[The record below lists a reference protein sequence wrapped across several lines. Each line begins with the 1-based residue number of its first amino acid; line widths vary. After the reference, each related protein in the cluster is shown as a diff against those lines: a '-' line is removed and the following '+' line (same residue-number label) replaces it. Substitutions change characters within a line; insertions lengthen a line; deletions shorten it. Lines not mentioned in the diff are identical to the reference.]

1 MDAMAV
7 SVSRSGNYRLG
18 SASGQVLFPDREI
31 SFCGEIG
38 LAVRSHILALWRDYG
53 AVRKKLRH
61 NRATRLPNRAN
72 TAMSSV
78 TDLLNTIRA
87 SGNGVSLAELL
98 TRYPGIPRRT
108 AQRQI
113 AALIDSGHVVAL
125 GEGRA
130 RRYFAAGAESGPA
143 PRLASVD
150 SFPPFIPLSAD
161 SQDILAYIDQ
171 PPEARKP
178 VGYQRDFLDAYRPN
192 ETWYLS
198 ESLRRQ
204 LYRMGK
210 TTDVEAPAGTYSRA
224 ILNRLLIDLSW
235 ASSHLEGNTYS
246 RLDTRELIEH
256 GKAARGKAAIETQMI
271 LNHKT
276 AIEMLVENIDSAEFN
291 RYTLMNLHSALAE
304 NLLPNPA
311 DEGRIRQHAVDI
323 GKSVYRPLSTPQQI
337 EEALDALLLKAS
349 LIRDP
354 FEQSFFMMVHL
365 PYLQPFADINKRSSR
380 LAANLPL
387 FRANL
392 CPLTFLDVPEQ
403 AYSRATLGVYEMTR
417 VELLRDL
424 YVWAYERST
433 QEYLA
438 IKQDL
443 AEPDPLRLA
452 WRDFIKQTLREV
464 VTHPELDPLSC
475 IQRAVAER
483 VPAEARP
490 DVQALIVEELRRLH
504 EGVLARYGLRL
515 SEYAAWKAR
524 QGRAAPSSSMGHG
537 IH

>member
-1 MDAMAV
+1 MKSTTNLLNSIPLSDSGVTLADLLLKRPDMARRTV
-7 SVSRSGNYRLG
+7 QRQVAKLIEG
-18 SASGQVLFPDREI
+18 GQVT
-31 SFCGEIG
+31 
-38 LAVRSHILALWRDYG
+38 AV
-53 AVRKKLRH
+53 
-61 NRATRLPNRAN
+61 
-72 TAMSSV
+72 
-78 TDLLNTIRA
+78 
-87 SGNGVSLAELL
+87 
-98 TRYPGIPRRT
+98 
-108 AQRQI
+108 
-113 AALIDSGHVVAL
+113 

-130 RRYFAAGAESGPA
+130 RRYFRTGVRLTDTSAASTDAFS
-143 PRLASVD
+143 SV
-150 SFPPFIPLSAD
+150 IPLSAD
-161 SQDILAYIDQ
+161 SLDIAAYIDQ
-171 PPEARKP
+171 PLEARRP

-192 ETWYLS
+192 ATWYLS

-204 LYRMGK
+204 LHKMGR
-210 TTDVEAPAGTYSRA
+210 TAEAGAPAGTYSRA

-256 GKAARGKAAIETQMI
+256 GKAACGKAAIETQMI

-276 AIEMLVENIDSAEFN
+276 AIELLVENIDSAGFN

-337 EEALDALLLKAS
+337 EGTLDLLLDKANR
-349 LIRDP
+349 IEDP

-365 PYLQPFADINKRSSR
+365 PYLQPFADINKRTSR

-438 IKQDL
+438 IKQNL
-443 AEPDPLRLA
+443 VEPDPLRLA
-452 WRDFIKQTLREV
+452 WRDLIKRTIRDV
-464 VTHPELDPLSC
+464 VLHPEVDPLAG
-475 IQRAVAER
+475 IQRAVTQQ
-483 VPAEARP
+483 VPGHEQP
-490 DVQALIVEELRRLH
+490 DVQALVVEELKRLH
-504 EGVLARYGLRL
+504 EGVLARYGLRP
-515 SEYAAWKAR
+515 SDYAAWKKVH
-524 QGRAAPSSSMGHG
+524 GR
-537 IH
+537 

>member
-1 MDAMAV
+1 M
-7 SVSRSGNYRLG
+7 S
-18 SASGQVLFPDREI
+18 
-31 SFCGEIG
+31 
-38 LAVRSHILALWRDYG
+38 
-53 AVRKKLRH
+53 
-61 NRATRLPNRAN
+61 
-72 TAMSSV
+72 TAA
-78 TDLLNTIRA
+78 DLLNSIQLADT
-87 SGNGVSLAELL
+87 GLTLAELL
-98 TRYPGIPRRT
+98 SQHPHIARRT
-108 AQRQI
+108 SQRLIANMIAQGQVS
-113 AALIDSGHVVAL
+113 AV

-130 RRYFAAGAESGPA
+130 RRYFRASSSAGT
-143 PRLASVD
+143 SVQHAGTD
-150 SFPPFIPLSAD
+150 AFPSFIPISAD
-161 SQDILAYIDQ
+161 SHDILAYIDQ
-171 PPEARKP
+171 QVEARKP

-204 LYRMGK
+204 LHKMGR
-210 TTDVEAPAGTYSRA
+210 TADVGAPAGTYSRA

-256 GKAARGKAAIETQMI
+256 GKAARGKGAIETQMI

-276 AIEMLVENIDSAEFN
+276 AIELLVENIDEAEFN

-337 EEALDALLLKAS
+337 EEILGTLLNKVNQIS
-349 LIRDP
+349 DP

-365 PYLQPFADINKRSSR
+365 PYLQPFADINKRTSR

-387 FRANL
+387 FQANL

-403 AYSRATLGVYEMTR
+403 AYGRATLGVYELTR

-438 IKQDL
+438 LKQNL
-443 AEPDPLRLA
+443 AEPDPLRLV
-452 WRDFIKQTLREV
+452 WRDLIKQIIREIV
-464 VTHPELDPLSC
+464 MHPENDPLIS
-475 IQRAVAER
+475 IRQSVAR
-483 VPAEARP
+483 HVPEDDQP
-490 DVQALIVEELRRLH
+490 NVQALLVEELKRLH
-504 EGVLARYGLRL
+504 EGVLARYGLRPP
-515 SEYAAWKAR
+515 EYASWKALHSR
-524 QGRAAPSSSMGHG
+524 
-537 IH
+537 

>member
-1 MDAMAV
+1 MP
-7 SVSRSGNYRLG
+7 S
-18 SASGQVLFPDREI
+18 
-31 SFCGEIG
+31 
-38 LAVRSHILALWRDYG
+38 
-53 AVRKKLRH
+53 
-61 NRATRLPNRAN
+61 T
-72 TAMSSV
+72 
-78 TDLLNTIRA
+78 TDLLDSLRA
-87 SGNGVSLAELL
+87 SEGGSTLTELL
-98 TRYPGIPRRT
+98 TRHPDIARRT
-108 AQRQI
+108 AQRMI
-113 AALIDSGHVVAL
+113 AKLIESGQVTAQ

-130 RRYFAAGAESGPA
+130 RRYFAAGAQAGTGTPA
-143 PRLASVD
+143 ARAD
-150 SFPPFIPLSAD
+150 GFPPSIPLSAD
-161 SQDILAYIDQ
+161 SQDILAYVDQ

-204 LYRMGK
+204 LHRMGR
-210 TTDVEAPAGTYSRA
+210 TADVDEPAGTYSRA

-276 AIEMLVENIDSAEFN
+276 AIELLVENIDSAEFN

-311 DEGRIRQHAVDI
+311 DEGRIRQHAVEI

-337 EEALDALLLKAS
+337 DDALDALLEKANR
-349 LIRDP
+349 IRDP

-365 PYLQPFADINKRSSR
+365 PYLQPFADINKRTSR

-403 AYSRATLGVYEMTR
+403 AYSRAILGVYEMTR

-438 IKQDL
+438 IRQEL

-452 WRDFIKQTLREV
+452 WRDFVKRTVREV

-475 IQRAVAER
+475 VRRSVAAR
-483 VPAEARP
+483 VPEDAQP
-490 DVQALIVEELRRLH
+490 NVQALIVEELRRLH
-504 EGVLARYGLRL
+504 EGVLARYGLRP
-515 SEYAAWKAR
+515 SEFMAWKAVH
-524 QGRAAPSSSMGHG
+524 GH
-537 IH
+537 

>member
-1 MDAMAV
+1 
-7 SVSRSGNYRLG
+7 
-18 SASGQVLFPDREI
+18 
-31 SFCGEIG
+31 
-38 LAVRSHILALWRDYG
+38 
-53 AVRKKLRH
+53 
-61 NRATRLPNRAN
+61 
-72 TAMSSV
+72 
-78 TDLLNTIRA
+78 
-87 SGNGVSLAELL
+87 
-98 TRYPGIPRRT
+98 
-108 AQRQI
+108 
-113 AALIDSGHVVAL
+113 
-125 GEGRA
+125 
-130 RRYFAAGAESGPA
+130 
-143 PRLASVD
+143 
-150 SFPPFIPLSAD
+150 
-161 SQDILAYIDQ
+161 
-171 PPEARKP
+171 
-178 VGYQRDFLDAYRPN
+178 LDAYRPN

-204 LYRMGK
+204 LHKMGR
-210 TTDVEAPAGTYSRA
+210 TADVNEPAGTYSRA
-224 ILNRLLIDLSW
+224 LLNRLLIDLSW

-276 AIEMLVENIDSAEFN
+276 AIELLVENIDSAEFN

-311 DEGRIRQHAVDI
+311 DEGRIRQYAVDI

-337 EEALDALLLKAS
+337 EDALELLLDKANQ
-349 LIRDP
+349 IEDP

-365 PYLQPFADINKRSSR
+365 PYLQPFADINKRTSR

-403 AYSRATLGVYEMTR
+403 AYSRATRGVYEMTR

-452 WRDFIKQTLREV
+452 WRDFIKQAIREV
-464 VTHPELDPLSC
+464 ITQPRVDPLSC
-475 IQRAVAER
+475 VQRAVAER
-483 VPAEARP
+483 VPEDEQAA
-490 DVQALIVEELRRLH
+490 VQALIVEELRRLH
-504 EGVLARYGLRL
+504 EGVLARYRLRP
-515 SEYAAWKAR
+515 SEFTAWKAVH
-524 QGRAAPSSSMGHG
+524 GH
-537 IH
+537 

>member
-1 MDAMAV
+1 M
-7 SVSRSGNYRLG
+7 S
-18 SASGQVLFPDREI
+18 
-31 SFCGEIG
+31 
-38 LAVRSHILALWRDYG
+38 
-53 AVRKKLRH
+53 
-61 NRATRLPNRAN
+61 
-72 TAMSSV
+72 TAA
-78 TDLLNTIRA
+78 DLLTTIQM
-87 SGNGVSLAELL
+87 SGTGLTLAELL
-98 TRYPGIPRRT
+98 VRHPDVARRT
-108 AQRQI
+108 AQRSISQMI
-113 AALIDSGHVVAL
+113 ALRQVTAV

-130 RRYFAAGAESGPA
+130 RRYFGTKTRADT
-143 PRLASVD
+143 SVQD
-150 SFPPFIPLSAD
+150 ADTDTFPGFIPLSAD
-161 SQDILAYIDQ
+161 SQDILAYVDQ
-171 PPEARKP
+171 PVEARKP
-178 VGYQRDFLDAYRPN
+178 VGYQRDFLEAYRPN

-204 LYRMGK
+204 LYKMGR
-210 TTDVEAPAGTYSRA
+210 TADVGAPAGTYSRA

-276 AIEMLVENIDSAEFN
+276 AIELLVENIDNAEFN

-337 EEALDALLLKAS
+337 EDALDTLLDKVNQ
-349 LIRDP
+349 IDDP

-365 PYLQPFADINKRSSR
+365 PYLQPFADINKRTSR

-387 FRANL
+387 FLANL

-403 AYSRATLGVYEMTR
+403 AYSRATLGVYELTR

-438 IKQDL
+438 LKQNL

-452 WRDFIKQTLREV
+452 WRDLIKRTIREIV
-464 VTHPELDPLSC
+464 IHTENEPLTHVQRTVARHVPEHEQPS
-475 IQRAVAER
+475 
-483 VPAEARP
+483 
-490 DVQALIVEELRRLH
+490 VQALIIEELKRLH
-504 EGVLARYGLRL
+504 EGVLARYGLRP
-515 SEYAAWKAR
+515 SEYAAWKAVHR
-524 QGRAAPSSSMGHG
+524 H
-537 IH
+537 